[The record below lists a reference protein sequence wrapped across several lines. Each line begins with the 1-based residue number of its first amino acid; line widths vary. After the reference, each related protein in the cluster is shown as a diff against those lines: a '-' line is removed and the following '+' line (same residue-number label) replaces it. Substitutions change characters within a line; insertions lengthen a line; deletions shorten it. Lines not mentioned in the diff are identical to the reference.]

1 MNTYGDIRLRLLH
14 LLNAE
19 ANTTYSDD
27 LVFDSIM
34 GAVEAILP
42 WVAKRQLVVLE
53 GRIDKYVFQSLP
65 YQIDGIQDTDTLETL
80 PQLQLMASGKVL
92 AKQIRSITWVEYPV
106 GTILFN
112 EPLESSKKFNLYYR
126 DYWSRPRDKSQM
138 DFQFDFPRYAAN
150 GVVLW
155 AAANCVVPSSVASS
169 QIRQFNLR
177 VDSGTPVDNALEQSA
192 RFIRQLFVDEMSRM
206 PKQDRGVS

>member
-1 MNTYGDIRLRLLH
+1 
-14 LLNAE
+14 
-19 ANTTYSDD
+19 
-27 LVFDSIM
+27 
-34 GAVEAILP
+34 
-42 WVAKRQLVVLE
+42 
-53 GRIDKYVFQSLP
+53 
-65 YQIDGIQDTDTLETL
+65 
-80 PQLQLMASGKVL
+80 
-92 AKQIRSITWVEYPV
+92 
-106 GTILFN
+106 
-112 EPLESSKKFNLYYR
+112 
-126 DYWSRPRDKSQM
+126 M

>member
-65 YQIDGIQDTDTLETL
+65 YQIDGIQDIDTLETL

-112 EPLESSKKFNLYYR
+112 ELLETETES
-126 DYWSRPRDKSQM
+126 
-138 DFQFDFPRYAAN
+138 
-150 GVVLW
+150 
-155 AAANCVVPSSVASS
+155 VPA
-169 QIRQFNLR
+169 
-177 VDSGTPVDNALEQSA
+177 
-192 RFIRQLFVDEMSRM
+192 
-206 PKQDRGVS
+206 

>member
-53 GRIDKYVFQSLP
+53 GRID
-65 YQIDGIQDTDTLETL
+65 
-80 PQLQLMASGKVL
+80 
-92 AKQIRSITWVEYPV
+92 
-106 GTILFN
+106 
-112 EPLESSKKFNLYYR
+112 
-126 DYWSRPRDKSQM
+126 
-138 DFQFDFPRYAAN
+138 
-150 GVVLW
+150 
-155 AAANCVVPSSVASS
+155 
-169 QIRQFNLR
+169 
-177 VDSGTPVDNALEQSA
+177 
-192 RFIRQLFVDEMSRM
+192 
-206 PKQDRGVS
+206 